1 MLKDC
6 RMLTAWQ
13 ERSTVTKHT
22 TDKERK
28 CLERMQELEKRM
40 RERTMVFIGNNLCP
54 RGGEGQGSPSN
65 ITCLDSLPLKGTLN
79 HSTARA
85 FAAYRVSAPVTG
97 TGRQCPSLLRRIR
110 SREQAR

>member
-40 RERTMVFIGNNLCP
+40 RERTMVFIGNSPRP

-65 ITCLDSLPLKGTLN
+65 ITGWLVWI
-79 HSTARA
+79 A
-85 FAAYRVSAPVTG
+85 SAPKG
-97 TGRQCPSLLRRIR
+97 ILLHH
-110 SREQAR
+110 